1 MQLQLY
7 GKVVSLLPWFINERN
22 AKLTRYSMLQ
32 NFPSYLNSFSENMI
46 IAEMSKLQHHSSKG
60 HLPYFSDMVCFTL
73 LLCYTSEQA
82 YSLLLKT
89 LPLPSISL
97 LCKLK
102 KGTIDSLKAVKFLLI
117 LIKFQ
122 KT

>member
-7 GKVVSLLPWFINERN
+7 GKVVSLPPWFVNERN

-32 NFPSYLNSFSENMI
+32 NFPSYLNIFSKNKI

-60 HLPYFSDMVCFTL
+60 HPPCSYDMICFTL

-82 YSLLLKT
+82 YSLLLKNLT
-89 LPLPSISL
+89 LVIN
-97 LCKLK
+97 
-102 KGTIDSLKAVKFLLI
+102 I
-117 LIKFQ
+117 LIAQTKERYY
-122 KT
+122 